1 MELQTDGL
9 QFIGLIRRVGL
20 KKFKPII
27 FHGRNRVIGLAERLS
42 YPIRVKISAKHPM
55 HGLRE
60 YRLEP
65 FIENQEF
72 VGNRGD
78 NPYWEGACSVLNT
91 NGEEIGQA
99 YLELAGYGGGLGAR
113 LN

>member
-1 MELQTDGL
+1 MSKKILITGGPG
-9 QFIGLIRRVGL
+9 FIGHQAVKRFLGFTDYEIL
-20 KKFKPII
+20 
-27 FHGRNRVIGLAERLS
+27 VIDRLS
-42 YPIRVKISAKHPM
+42 YAGDLNRINEVEIKMERIERNLKKI
-55 HGLRE
+55 
-60 YRLEP
+60 
-65 FIENQEF
+65 IENQEF

-91 NGEEIGQA
+91 NGEEIGRA